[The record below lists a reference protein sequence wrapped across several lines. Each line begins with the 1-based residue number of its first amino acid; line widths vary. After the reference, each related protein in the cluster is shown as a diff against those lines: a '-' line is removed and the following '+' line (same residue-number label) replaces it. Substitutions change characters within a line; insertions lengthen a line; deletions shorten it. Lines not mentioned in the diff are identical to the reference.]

1 MKKAL
6 IIIFS
11 ILGVFVLIGAGGIF
25 YMTNG
30 LESGASMPI
39 SPVDLAK
46 IDDGTYPGIYNG
58 GRWTNEVEVIVADHQ
73 IAQINVLKTVGI
85 ETPDVTNAIINS
97 VIQKQNTTVN
107 TVSGATVTSKAYLK
121 AIKNALSQ

>member
-6 IIIFS
+6 VIIFS
-11 ILGVFVLIGAGGIF
+11 ILGVLVLIGAGGIF

-30 LESGASMPI
+30 LESGASMSI

-46 IDDGTYPGIYNG
+46 IDDGTYTGIYKG
-58 GRWTNEVEVIVADHQ
+58 GRWTNEVAVTVADHQ

-85 ETPDVTNAIINS
+85 ETPDVTNSIINS

-107 TVSGATVTSKAYLK
+107 AVSGATVTSKAYLK
-121 AIKNALSQ
+121 SIENALSQ

>member
-30 LESGASMPI
+30 LESGTSIPI

-46 IDDGTYPGIYNG
+46 IDDGTYPGIYKG

-73 IAQINVLKTVGI
+73 ITQINVLKTVGI
-85 ETPDVTNAIINS
+85 ESPDVTNAIINS

-107 TVSGATVTSKAYLK
+107 TVSSATVTSKAYLK
-121 AIKNALSQ
+121 SIENALSQ